1 MKANEIAT
9 KAAELVSGDR
19 ESQHGDKAINGQCMA
34 YMLEAVEKCRAL
46 TGHAYDAEHGFNCM
60 ESIKIAR
67 RYSGQ
72 KNPDDYID
80 GAGYSSCAG
89 EVATE
94 PTEPTGWGG

>member
-1 MKANEIAT
+1 MKAHGIAT
-9 KAAELVSGDR
+9 EAARLVSQDR
-19 ESQHGDKAINGQCMA
+19 ERQHGEKSINGQCMA

-46 TGHAYDAEHGFNCM
+46 TNHPYDAEHGFNCM

-80 GAGYSSCAG
+80 GAGYSACAG
-89 EVATE
+89 EVAAE
-94 PTEPTGWGG
+94 PQKPTGDGG